1 MSHGKTVLVTGAARR
16 IGRGIALRF
25 AREGYDVALHYNRS
39 AGEAEAVA
47 EEIRALGRAVTLVPA
62 ELADPF
68 ACTALI
74 ERVAGECPGLVGLVN
89 SASIFAPD
97 TLDTMSLDFYRE
109 QMAVNAE
116 APLLTTQAFHRVL
129 DGPGWVVNLVDCKV
143 FQLTPD
149 FFSYTL
155 SKLAL
160 ESVTKMCAMACAPK
174 LRVNGVAPG
183 LVLRSGSQTD
193 EIFHY
198 EHDRIPLRV
207 GTTVDHIADA
217 VIMLAGAVSTTGQII
232 SVDGGRHFYTPA
244 ALVAEFEVPEKLR
257 GGT

>member
-1 MSHGKTVLVTGAARR
+1 MNHRKTVLVTGAAKR
-16 IGRGIALRF
+16 IGREIALRF
-25 AREGYDVALHYNRS
+25 AHEGYDLALHYNHSIR
-39 AGEAEAVA
+39 EAQAVA
-47 EEIRALGRAVTLVPA
+47 KEIEAMGRTVVLAPADLGDPLACVALV
-62 ELADPF
+62 
-68 ACTALI
+68 

-97 TLDTMSLDFYRE
+97 TLETMTLDFYRE

-116 APLLTTQAFHRVL
+116 GPLFTTQAFHRVL

-183 LVLRSGSQTD
+183 LVLRSGDQTD
-193 EIFHY
+193 EIFRY

-207 GTTVDHIADA
+207 GPTTGHISDA
-217 VIMLAGAVSTTGQII
+217 VMMLARAVSTTGQII
-232 SVDGGRHFYTPA
+232 AVDGGRHFYTQS
-244 ALVAEFEVPEKLR
+244 ALVDQFEVPEPPR
-257 GGT
+257 GEY